1 MKLIVNRIKVVHFCY
16 RSLVAWSTKMSLYS
30 MNYRDCIGIE
40 LNICFGT
47 IPSLPQIIKE
57 NREMTA
63 SVEMV
68 PCNSTSTHTV

>member
-1 MKLIVNRIKVVHFCY
+1 
-16 RSLVAWSTKMSLYS
+16 MSLYS